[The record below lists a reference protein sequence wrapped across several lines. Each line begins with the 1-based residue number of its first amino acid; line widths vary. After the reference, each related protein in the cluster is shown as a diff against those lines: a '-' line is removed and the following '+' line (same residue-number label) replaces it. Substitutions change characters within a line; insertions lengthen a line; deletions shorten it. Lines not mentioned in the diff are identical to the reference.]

1 MWNGRFSVSGFFGW
15 LFIWLFVSPSFLSE
29 PGFTGYEGFSG
40 WQADV

>member
-1 MWNGRFSVSGFFGW
+1 LCDFLSD
-15 LFIWLFVSPSFLSE
+15 FLSE